1 MVWKASELYQD
12 RSTALER
19 GYVLADKAYEIDP
32 HVISPYKDLVASS
45 TTYTEFSFKHVQV
58 RLWIEQCT
66 CTYAESNFKQI

>member
-32 HVISPYKDLVASS
+32 HVISPYKDPVASG
-45 TTYTEFSFKHVQV
+45 TTYTEFNFKHVQV
-58 RLWIEQCT
+58 RLWIEQYT
-66 CTYAESNFKQI
+66 CSLILNKYR